1 MTWFTARC
9 PSPRLMAMGRSSFS
23 PQPMK
28 GIHKSSRFSTHTCG
42 GKITN
47 CATVSHAEVWLLIT
61 M

>member
-9 PSPRLMAMGRSSFS
+9 PSPRLIAIGRSSFS
-23 PQPMK
+23 PQPTN
-28 GIHKSSRFSTHTCG
+28 GIHNSSRFNTQTWG

-47 CATVSHAEVWLLIT
+47 CATVSHAEAWLLMT